1 MLSALHFSAVS
12 STVAPA
18 PLSLSCGV
26 AGADCGCSERA
37 HDRWGPGQC
46 LHCMLDVHES
56 AAAPVLPRFFA
67 CPRPAG
73 AHHVHFTTETVITC
87 CPLPIS
93 LQLPVYSLSHSVV
106 PWPAEDWHSAIIF
119 GLSVAAAL
127 SPQMMPMM
135 LTANLA
141 RGTAQMRKN
150 QAVVRRLDAVQNM
163 GAM

>member
-1 MLSALHFSAVS
+1 MNLLCAF
-12 STVAPA
+12 
-18 PLSLSCGV
+18 
-26 AGADCGCSERA
+26 AGANRGRPERS
-37 HDRWGPGQC
+37 HDRWVPRWCACCVQC
-46 LHCMLDVHES
+46 VLDSLKADLCCRSCPAGFHCLS
-56 AAAPVLPRFFA
+56 QARQRASCILPAEASGHSRQWT
-67 CPRPAG
+67 CRPAD
-73 AHHVHFTTETVITC
+73 
-87 CPLPIS
+87 LLS
-93 LQLPVYSLSHSVV
+93 LQSPAWRLSHLAV
-106 PWPAEDWHSAIIF
+106 PLAAEDWHSAVIF